1 LVTGASSGIGE
12 EFARQVAELGGH
24 LVLVAR
30 SLAKI
35 ETLAGELARAHGV
48 QVKVLGLD
56 LAEPNSGR
64 RVVAFLEEQGI
75 EIAALINNAGVG
87 RARALARDDAEIPLH
102 LLDLNVRALTELTAL
117 LLPGLVARG
126 DGGVLLVASL
136 VAFFPVP
143 EMAVYAASKAYV
155 RSLGEGLSAELSG
168 SGVHVTVLCPGNVPS
183 GFQEAAGFAAGSVS
197 TPGELSARATARAG
211 LHGFFRKQGRVI
223 PGFINRLAVSGTAL
237 VPNSWIARVAA
248 FVLQRSG
255 RFD

>member
-1 LVTGASSGIGE
+1 MTGASSGIGE
-12 EFARQVAELGGH
+12 EFARQVAERGGH

-30 SLAKI
+30 SLGKI
-35 ETLAGELARAHGV
+35 ETLAHELGRVHGV

-64 RVVAFLEEQGI
+64 RVVTFLHEQGV

-87 RARALARDDAEIPLH
+87 RAHALARDDAEISLR

-117 LLPGLVARG
+117 LLPGLIARG
-126 DGGVLLVASL
+126 NGGVLLVSSL

-155 RSLGEGLSAELSG
+155 RSFGEGLRAELSG

-183 GFQEAAGFAAGSVS
+183 GFQAAAGFAAGSVS
-197 TPGELSARATARAG
+197 TLGELSPRATARAG
-211 LHGFFRKQGRVI
+211 LAGFLRRKGRVI
-223 PGFINRLAVSGTAL
+223 PGFINRLAVCATAFL
-237 VPNSWIARVAA
+237 PNSWIARVAA